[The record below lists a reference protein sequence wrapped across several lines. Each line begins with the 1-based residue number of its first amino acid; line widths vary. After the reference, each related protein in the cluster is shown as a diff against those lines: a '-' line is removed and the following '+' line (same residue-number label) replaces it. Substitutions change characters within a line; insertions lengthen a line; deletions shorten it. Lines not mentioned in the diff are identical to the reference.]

1 MHTRVASIFSSNSRQ
16 EKMNSQNI
24 YTINSQNLAIY
35 LIYILSINRLY
46 QSQQGELKQIIKQA
60 RVDDLV
66 SIFSLLNRRQNF

>member
-1 MHTRVASIFSSNSRQ
+1 MHTRVVSIFSSNSRQ
-16 EKMNSQNI
+16 EKINSQNI

>member
-16 EKMNSQNI
+16 EKINSQNI